1 MVARPFHDTIL
12 IGRRYYGIVCQN
24 KGSII
29 SKGIWL
35 NQNPLEYATPLL
47 LLQLSMISI
56 TSKLIDLCLKPLG
69 QSTIVSQIIG
79 GIIFGPSVLS
89 HDYLMGRGMFPP
101 RGAMIFH
108 TFATFGLVFFLFT
121 VGLKTDSKMMVRP
134 GRKAITIGITAMF
147 STFVLTASLS
157 LILKKYISMDAS
169 LAKVLPLLAASQ
181 SLTPFLNIACLLD
194 ELKILNTDL
203 GRLAISSAMFCD
215 VLGISM
221 TILSF
226 SLLQTTRGHTLTA
239 VLSILSSA
247 ALVVFI
253 VYVIRPILLNI
264 VKRIPAGKPVGE
276 MYVVFILMSVLVA
289 TLFSETIGQHF
300 VLGPLALGLVVPAGP
315 PLGAALAS
323 KLDTLVSGLLYPTY
337 LTDSGLKTN
346 IFRINLQSLWIV
358 GFIVLFASL
367 VKIGA
372 VMLIAHYNKIHFREA
387 LVLGLMLNARGV
399 CELIVYNLWRG
410 SEILTQQEFT
420 LAVLSV
426 IAVTAIIT
434 PLIKALYDPSKQHI
448 PIQRRTIQH
457 AKREAEL
464 RILVCI
470 HNQDNVPSIINLL
483 EASNAT
489 EKSPIA
495 VIAVLLVELVGR
507 TTPIL
512 IPHQPQ
518 QTLEK
523 SDPKS
528 YHIINALQHY
538 EFYNEGC
545 ATVQSLSCISRYNR
559 MHDDICRVALD
570 ENANIV
576 IITFHKNWA
585 IDGTIDSVN
594 RSIRAMNLNVLNRAP
609 CSVGIFIDR
618 GVLRGSLSIISSQ
631 SIYNVLVIYIG
642 GADDGEALSY
652 SARMAKHENV
662 TVTVM
667 RFLLF
672 GSDSARERKL
682 DNDLID
688 EVCYANIGNKGFLY
702 REEVVRDGVGL
713 ASSITGF
720 ENGYDL
726 FIVGRSHQESPIL
739 SGLDAWSECT
749 ELGVIGD
756 MLASTDFGSTSSVL
770 VVQQQRCGGKLI
782 NHPTKQVVG
791 VNDIDP
797 LLNSKRRHG
806 SSARSTG

>member
-1 MVARPFHDTIL
+1 
-12 IGRRYYGIVCQN
+12 
-24 KGSII
+24 
-29 SKGIWL
+29 
-35 NQNPLEYATPLL
+35 
-47 LLQLSMISI
+47 
-56 TSKLIDLCLKPLG
+56 
-69 QSTIVSQIIG
+69 
-79 GIIFGPSVLS
+79 
-89 HDYLMGRGMFPP
+89 
-101 RGAMIFH
+101 
-108 TFATFGLVFFLFT
+108 
-121 VGLKTDSKMMVRP
+121 
-134 GRKAITIGITAMF
+134 
-147 STFVLTASLS
+147 
-157 LILKKYISMDAS
+157 
-169 LAKVLPLLAASQ
+169 
-181 SLTPFLNIACLLD
+181 
-194 ELKILNTDL
+194 
-203 GRLAISSAMFCD
+203 
-215 VLGISM
+215 
-221 TILSF
+221 
-226 SLLQTTRGHTLTA
+226 
-239 VLSILSSA
+239 
-247 ALVVFI
+247 
-253 VYVIRPILLNI
+253 
-264 VKRIPAGKPVGE
+264 
-276 MYVVFILMSVLVA
+276 MYVVFNLMSVLVA
-289 TLFSETIGQHF
+289 ILFSETIGQHL
-300 VLGPLALGLVVPAGP
+300 VLGPLALGLVVPDGP
-315 PLGAALAS
+315 TLGAALAS
-323 KLDTLVSGLLYPTY
+323 KLDTLVSGSLYPTY

-399 CELIVYNLWRG
+399 CELIVYNLWS

-426 IAVTAIIT
+426 IAVT
-434 PLIKALYDPSKQHI
+434 PSKQHI

-470 HNQDNVPSIINLL
+470 HNQDNVTSIINLL

-489 EKSPIA
+489 EKSPVA
-495 VIAVLLVELVGR
+495 VIAVPLVELVGR
-507 TTPIL
+507 ATPIL
-512 IPHQPQ
+512 IAHQPQ
-518 QTLEK
+518 EK
-523 SDPKS
+523 SDTKS

-538 EFYNEGC
+538 ELYNEGC
-545 ATVQSLSCISRYNR
+545 ATVQSFGCISRYNR
-559 MHDDICRVALD
+559 MHDDICQVAPD

-594 RSIRAMNLNVLNRAP
+594 RSIRALNLNVLNRAP

-642 GADDGEALSY
+642 GADGGEALSY

-667 RFLLF
+667 RLLLF
-672 GSDSARERKL
+672 RSDSARERKL
-682 DNDLID
+682 DNDSID

-726 FIVGRSHQESPIL
+726 FIVGRSHRGSPFL

-770 VVQQQRCGGKLI
+770 NFKSNNELLMKNHQS
-782 NHPTKQVVG
+782 HPTGSVPFPKVNVSSFHGHGRGRGCGRIGGRGHGRNRKKYNNRGDHNSLLVPRRNFTPSYQKWNSNATKQAKGKALQNKLRRYTMTSLAIV
-791 VNDIDP
+791 DITNLNISNFFADP
-797 LLNSKRRHG
+797 SDNIDHLIADGNIH
-806 SSARSTG
+806 TN